1 MAPTLGDMVY
11 RYESDE
17 DAFEEYPEPGSDL
30 SVLGAGPPPP
40 AGPSP
45 SRFPTPSLPRANQ
58 LSLPSSSPGR
68 PPSHAATADSC
79 RDARPPRPAAR
90 STPRRRRSEPS
101 ARRGGGR
108 LWQVLIGGAAV
119 LVLLALCGLGAAA
132 LLIDRNQQPQS
143 NPTYQP
149 NAAPTSAPPERLA
162 LDSRDTDQA
171 PLTAKELFPGKELKL
186 TDGQPS
192 YQVLKTQSS
201 GSCAVAA
208 TGEVADLLVRL
219 GCNQVVRATL
229 RTPDGDHLVTAGLFN
244 LTDKVSAERARD
256 RLRQLLDERQGRFRG
271 LTADEGDGTDVLAS
285 APARVGWQVR
295 GHYLAYALVVRKDGA
310 AIKAGDAKVREILF
324 DMIELH
330 LSRGV
335 LQQPGRRWHA
345 PRQPTAAP
353 TGSSGTQGD
362 STTANCRA
370 TDPHAATVSPRPGP
384 ATGGWPRRGGRTR
397 PDPPGSRPRP
407 GSARAPAPPSP
418 RWPAPAG

>member
-1 MAPTLGDMVY
+1 MVY
-11 RYESDE
+11 RYQSDE
-17 DAFEEYPEPGSDL
+17 DAFEEYPESGSDL

-45 SRFPTPSLPRANQ
+45 SRFPTPSLPRPNQ
-58 LSLPSSSPGR
+58 LSLPSSQPPPTRPDTPPPLPTRADVPPASPR
-68 PPSHAATADSC
+68 SQIYTSAMQVE
-79 RDARPPRPAAR
+79 RPAK
-90 STPRRRRSEPS
+90 
-101 ARRGGGR
+101 RGGGR

-132 LLIDRNQQPQS
+132 LLIDRNEQPQT

-149 NAAPTSAPPERLA
+149 NAAPTSASAERLA

-171 PLTAKELFPGKELKL
+171 PLTAKELFPGKEVKL
-186 TDGQPS
+186 TDGQPG

-208 TGEVADLLVRL
+208 TDEVADLLVRL

-229 RTPDGDHLVTAGLFN
+229 TTPDGGHLVTAGLFN

-271 LTADEGDGTDVLAS
+271 LTGDDGDGTDVLAS

-310 AIKAGDAKVREILF
+310 AVKAGDAKVREILF

-335 LQQPGRRWHA
+335 LQNRADGGTA
-345 PRQPTAAP
+345 AQPTAAP
-353 TGSSGTQGD
+353 TGSNANQGGTGEGGLPGD
-362 STTANCRA
+362 
-370 TDPHAATVSPRPGP
+370 
-384 ATGGWPRRGGRTR
+384 
-397 PDPPGSRPRP
+397 
-407 GSARAPAPPSP
+407 
-418 RWPAPAG
+418 

>member
-1 MAPTLGDMVY
+1 MVY

-17 DAFEEYPEPGSDL
+17 DAFEEYPGPGSDL

-58 LSLPSSSPGR
+58 LSLPSSQ
-68 PPSHAATADSC
+68 PPPARADI
-79 RDARPPRPAAR
+79 PPAAPR
-90 STPRRRRSEPS
+90 SQVYTSATPIDPA

-132 LLIDRNQQPQS
+132 LLIDRNEQPQ
-143 NPTYQP
+143 NTPTYQP
-149 NAAPTSAPPERLA
+149 NAAAPTSAAPERPA
-162 LDSRDTDQA
+162 LDSRESDQA
-171 PLTAKELFPGKELKL
+171 PLTAKELFPTKELKL
-186 TDGQPS
+186 TSGQPS

-208 TGEVADLLVRL
+208 TDEVADLLVLL
-219 GCNQVVRATL
+219 GCNQVVRGTL

-244 LTDKVSAERARD
+244 LTDKVSADRARD
-256 RLRQLLDERQGRFRG
+256 RVRQLLDERQGRFRG
-271 LTADEGDGTDVLAS
+271 LVAGTDDGTDMLTT

-295 GHYLAYALVVRKDGA
+295 GHYLAYALVVREDGA
-310 AIKAGDAKVREILF
+310 AIKAGDTKVREILY

-335 LQQPGRRWHA
+335 LQQRADGGTA
-345 PRQPTAAP
+345 SQPTPA
-353 TGSSGTQGD
+353 SSD
-362 STTANCRA
+362 
-370 TDPHAATVSPRPGP
+370 
-384 ATGGWPRRGGRTR
+384 
-397 PDPPGSRPRP
+397 
-407 GSARAPAPPSP
+407 GSASQGGSTDDGGLP
-418 RWPAPAG
+418 GD

>member
-1 MAPTLGDMVY
+1 MVY

-17 DAFEEYPEPGSDL
+17 DAFEEYPETGSDL
-30 SVLGAGPPPP
+30 SVFGAGPPPP

-58 LSLPSSSPGR
+58 LALPSTQPAPTR
-68 PPSHAATADSC
+68 AHLAPEPPRSQVYTSATATQ
-79 RDARPPRPAAR
+79 PRAG
-90 STPRRRRSEPS
+90 
-101 ARRGGGR
+101 RGNGR

-132 LLIDRNQQPQS
+132 LLDERDGEPAA
-143 NPTYQP
+143 NPTNQP
-149 NAAPTSAPPERLA
+149 NYVPATAGPQRPA
-162 LDSRDTDQA
+162 LDSRESDQA
-171 PLTAKELFPGKELKL
+171 PLTAKELFPGKELTL

-208 TGEVADLLVRL
+208 TGEVADLLALL

-256 RLRQLLDERQGRFRG
+256 RIRPLLDERKGRFRG
-271 LTADEGDGTDVLAS
+271 LTAGDGDGTDVLTS

-295 GHYLAYALVVRKDGA
+295 GHYLAYALVVRADGA
-310 AIKAGDAKVREILF
+310 AIKAGDTTVREILF

-335 LQQPGRRWHA
+335 LQQRADGGTA
-345 PRQPTAAP
+345 AQPTP
-353 TGSSGTQGD
+353 E
-362 STTANCRA
+362 STA
-370 TDPHAATVSPRPGP
+370 
-384 ATGGWPRRGGRTR
+384 
-397 PDPPGSRPRP
+397 
-407 GSARAPAPPSP
+407 GSADGELP
-418 RWPAPAG
+418 GE

>member
-1 MAPTLGDMVY
+1 MVY
-11 RYESDE
+11 RYQSDE

-30 SVLGAGPPPP
+30 SVLGAGPPPA

-45 SRFPTPSLPRANQ
+45 SRFPTPSLPRPNQ
-58 LSLPSSSPGR
+58 LSLPSSQPAPARANVPQPGG
-68 PPSHAATADSC
+68 
-79 RDARPPRPAAR
+79 PAAR
-90 STPRRRRSEPS
+90 ADASQPLATRGDIPPAPPRSQIYTSATSAEPPT
-101 ARRGGGR
+101 RRGGGR

-132 LLIDRNQQPQS
+132 LLIDRGEQPQS

-149 NAAPTSAPPERLA
+149 NAAPTSAPAERLA

-201 GSCAVAA
+201 GSCAVAS
-208 TGEVADLLVRL
+208 TDEVADLLVRL

-229 RTPDGDHLVTAGLFN
+229 STPDDSHLVTAGLFN

-256 RLRQLLDERQGRFRG
+256 RLRQLLDDRQGRFRG
-271 LTADEGDGTDVLAS
+271 LTADDADGTDVLAS

-310 AIKAGDAKVREILF
+310 AVKAGDAKVREILF

-335 LQQPGRRWHA
+335 LQSRADGGTA
-345 PRQPTAAP
+345 AQPTTAP
-353 TGSSGTQGD
+353 TGSNANQGD
-362 STTANCRA
+362 L
-370 TDPHAATVSPRPGP
+370 PGN
-384 ATGGWPRRGGRTR
+384 
-397 PDPPGSRPRP
+397 
-407 GSARAPAPPSP
+407 
-418 RWPAPAG
+418 

>member
-1 MAPTLGDMVY
+1 MVY

-17 DAFEEYPEPGSDL
+17 DAFEDYPEPGSDL
-30 SVLGAGPPPP
+30 SVLGTGPPPP

-45 SRFPTPSLPRANQ
+45 SRFPTPSLPRPNQ
-58 LSLPSSSPGR
+58 LSLPSSSPAPTR
-68 PPSHAATADSC
+68 ADLPQSAPVRADLPQSAPTRADIPPAPPHSQIYTSAT
-79 RDARPPRPAAR
+79 PV
-90 STPRRRRSEPS
+90 EPNS
-101 ARRGGGR
+101 RRGGGR

-132 LLIDRNQQPQS
+132 LLIDRNEQQPQS

-149 NAAPTSAPPERLA
+149 NAAAPSASPERVA

-192 YQVLKTQSS
+192 YRVLKTQSS

-208 TGEVADLLVRL
+208 TDEVADLLVRL
-219 GCNQVVRATL
+219 GCNQIVRATL
-229 RTPDGDHLVTAGLFN
+229 STPDDGHLVTAGLFN

-271 LTADEGDGTDVLAS
+271 LTGDDGDGTDVLTS

-295 GHYLAYALVVRKDGA
+295 GHYLAYALVVRKDGTA
-310 AIKAGDAKVREILF
+310 VKAGDAKVREILF

-335 LQQPGRRWHA
+335 LQQRADGGTA
-345 PRQPTAAP
+345 AQPTAGP
-353 TGSSGTQGD
+353 TDNSGSQGG
-362 STTANCRA
+362 NGEL
-370 TDPHAATVSPRPGP
+370 PG
-384 ATGGWPRRGGRTR
+384 
-397 PDPPGSRPRP
+397 D
-407 GSARAPAPPSP
+407 
-418 RWPAPAG
+418 

>member
-1 MAPTLGDMVY
+1 MTPTLGDMVY
-11 RYESDE
+11 RYQSDE

-45 SRFPTPSLPRANQ
+45 SRFPTPSLPRPNQ
-58 LSLPSSSPGR
+58 LSLPSSQPVPTRAEVPQPQPTQAEETQHVPARAEGTQ
-68 PPSHAATADSC
+68 HAATRADVPQTLPT
-79 RDARPPRPAAR
+79 RADIPPAPPVSQIYTSAMQV
-90 STPRRRRSEPS
+90 EPT
-101 ARRGGGR
+101 RRGGGR

-132 LLIDRNQQPQS
+132 LLIDRNEQPQS

-149 NAAPTSAPPERLA
+149 NAAPTSAAAERLA

-186 TDGQPS
+186 NEGQPA

-208 TGEVADLLVRL
+208 TDEVADLLVRL

-229 RTPDGDHLVTAGLFN
+229 TTPDAGHLVTAGLFN

-256 RLRQLLDERQGRFRG
+256 RLRQVLDERQGRFRG
-271 LTADEGDGTDVLAS
+271 LTGNDGDGTDVLAN

-310 AIKAGDAKVREILF
+310 VVKAGDAKVREILF

-335 LQQPGRRWHA
+335 LQNRADGGTA
-345 PRQPTAAP
+345 GQPTAAP
-353 TGSSGTQGD
+353 TGSNANQSGD
-362 STTANCRA
+362 
-370 TDPHAATVSPRPGP
+370 DLPGN
-384 ATGGWPRRGGRTR
+384 
-397 PDPPGSRPRP
+397 
-407 GSARAPAPPSP
+407 
-418 RWPAPAG
+418 

>member
-1 MAPTLGDMVY
+1 MALTLGDMVY

-58 LSLPSSSPGR
+58 LSLPSSSP
-68 PPSHAATADSC
+68 PPPP
-79 RDARPPRPAAR
+79 PPRPTRAETPPA
-90 STPRRRRSEPS
+90 TPRGHVYSSASPIEPS

-132 LLIDRNQQPQS
+132 LLDNRDQQPQAT
-143 NPTYQP
+143 PTFQP
-149 NAAPTSAPPERLA
+149 NAAPTSAAAQRLT

-186 TDGQPS
+186 NDGQPS
-192 YQVLKTQSS
+192 YEVVKTQSS
-201 GSCAVAA
+201 ASCAVAA

-219 GCNQVVRATL
+219 GCNQIVRATL

-256 RLRQLLDERQGRFRG
+256 RIRPLLDERQGRFRG
-271 LTADEGDGTDVLAS
+271 LAAGEGDGTDVLAS

-295 GHYLAYALVVRKDGA
+295 GHYLAYALVVQKDGA
-310 AIKAGDAKVREILF
+310 AIKAGDAKVGEILF

-335 LQQPGRRWHA
+335 LQQRADGGSA
-345 PRQPTAAP
+345 GQPTAAP
-353 TGSSGTQGD
+353 TGSSGTQGG
-362 STTANCRA
+362 ST
-370 TDPHAATVSPRPGP
+370 DDGELPGN
-384 ATGGWPRRGGRTR
+384 
-397 PDPPGSRPRP
+397 
-407 GSARAPAPPSP
+407 
-418 RWPAPAG
+418 

>member
-1 MAPTLGDMVY
+1 MVY
-11 RYESDE
+11 RYQSDE

-30 SVLGAGPPPP
+30 SVPGATPPPP

-45 SRFPTPSLPRANQ
+45 SRFPAPSLPRPNQ
-58 LSLPSSSPGR
+58 LSLPSSAPVPTRTDLSQPVPAR
-68 PPSHAATADSC
+68 ADVPQPLPTRADIPAA
-79 RDARPPRPAAR
+79 PPRSQVYTSA
-90 STPRRRRSEPS
+90 TPVEPH

-132 LLIDRNQQPQS
+132 LLIDRDAQPQS

-149 NAAPTSAPPERLA
+149 NAAPTSASPERLA

-208 TGEVADLLVRL
+208 TDEVADLLVRL

-229 RTPDGDHLVTAGLFN
+229 STPDDGHLVTAGLFN
-244 LTDKVSAERARD
+244 LTDKVSAERTRD

-271 LTADEGDGTDVLAS
+271 LTADDVDGTEVLAS

-310 AIKAGDAKVREILF
+310 AVKAGDAKVREILF

-335 LQQPGRRWHA
+335 LQSRADGGTA
-345 PRQPTAAP
+345 TQPTAVP
-353 TGSSGTQGD
+353 TGSNANQGGD
-362 STTANCRA
+362 
-370 TDPHAATVSPRPGP
+370 DGLPG
-384 ATGGWPRRGGRTR
+384 
-397 PDPPGSRPRP
+397 D
-407 GSARAPAPPSP
+407 
-418 RWPAPAG
+418 

>member
-1 MAPTLGDMVY
+1 MVY

-17 DAFEEYPEPGSDL
+17 DAFEEYPGPGSDL
-30 SVLGAGPPPP
+30 PVLGAGPPPP

-58 LSLPSSSPGR
+58 LSLPSSQ
-68 PPSHAATADSC
+68 PPPTRADI
-79 RDARPPRPAAR
+79 PPAAPR
-90 STPRRRRSEPS
+90 SQVYTSATPIEPA

-132 LLIDRNQQPQS
+132 LLIDQNEQPQS
-143 NPTYQP
+143 TPTYQP
-149 NAAPTSAPPERLA
+149 NAAPTNAAPTSATPERLA
-162 LDSRDTDQA
+162 LDSRESDQA
-171 PLTAKELFPGKELKL
+171 PLTAKELFPDKTLKL
-186 TDGQPS
+186 AAGQPN

-208 TGEVADLLVRL
+208 TGEVADLLVLL

-256 RLRQLLDERQGRFRG
+256 RVRQLLDERQGRFRG
-271 LTADEGDGTDVLAS
+271 LTAGDDDGTDVLTS

-295 GHYLAYALVVRKDGA
+295 GHYLAYALVVREDGA
-310 AIKAGDAKVREILF
+310 AIKAGDTKVREILF

-335 LQQPGRRWHA
+335 LQKRADGGTA
-345 PRQPTAAP
+345 AQPTPAP
-353 TGSSGTQGD
+353 SESSAPQGGSTGD
-362 STTANCRA
+362 SGL
-370 TDPHAATVSPRPGP
+370 PG
-384 ATGGWPRRGGRTR
+384 
-397 PDPPGSRPRP
+397 D
-407 GSARAPAPPSP
+407 
-418 RWPAPAG
+418 

>member
-1 MAPTLGDMVY
+1 MTPICRQPAPTRAEVSQPLPTRADI
-11 RYESDE
+11 
-17 DAFEEYPEPGSDL
+17 
-30 SVLGAGPPPP
+30 PP
-40 AGPSP
+40 AASHSQIYTSATPVE
-45 SRFPTPSLPRANQ
+45 PT
-58 LSLPSSSPGR
+58 
-68 PPSHAATADSC
+68 
-79 RDARPPRPAAR
+79 
-90 STPRRRRSEPS
+90 

-132 LLIDRNQQPQS
+132 LLIDRNSQQPQS

-149 NAAPTSAPPERLA
+149 NAAPPSAPPERAA

-208 TGEVADLLVRL
+208 TDEVADLLVRL
-219 GCNQVVRATL
+219 GCNQIVRATL
-229 RTPDGDHLVTAGLFN
+229 STPDDSHLVTAGLFN

-271 LTADEGDGTDVLAS
+271 LTADDGDGTDVLTS

-310 AIKAGDAKVREILF
+310 AVKAGDTKVREILF

-335 LQQPGRRWHA
+335 LQSRADGGTA
-345 PRQPTAAP
+345 AQPTAAP
-353 TGSSGTQGD
+353 TGNNGSQGGNNND
-362 STTANCRA
+362 GEL
-370 TDPHAATVSPRPGP
+370 PG
-384 ATGGWPRRGGRTR
+384 
-397 PDPPGSRPRP
+397 D
-407 GSARAPAPPSP
+407 
-418 RWPAPAG
+418 

>member
-1 MAPTLGDMVY
+1 MVY
-11 RYESDE
+11 RYQSDE

-45 SRFPTPSLPRANQ
+45 SRFPTPSLPRPNQ
-58 LSLPSSSPGR
+58 LSLPSSQPPATRTGMSQPPATR
-68 PPSHAATADSC
+68 PETSHPLPTRADIPP
-79 RDARPPRPAAR
+79 APPRSQIYTSA
-90 STPRRRRSEPS
+90 TPMEPP

-132 LLIDRNQQPQS
+132 LLNDRTEQPQS

-149 NAAPTSAPPERLA
+149 NAAPTSAAPERLT

-171 PLTAKELFPGKELKL
+171 PLTAKELFPNKELKL
-186 TDGQPS
+186 TDGQPG

-208 TGEVADLLVRL
+208 TDEVADLLVRL

-229 RTPDGDHLVTAGLFN
+229 STPDGNHLVTAGLFN
-244 LTDKVSAERARD
+244 LTDKVSAERTRD

-271 LTADEGDGTDVLAS
+271 LTANEGDGTDVLAS

-310 AIKAGDAKVREILF
+310 AVKAADAKVREILF

-335 LQQPGRRWHA
+335 LQNRADGGTA
-345 PRQPTAAP
+345 AQPTAAP
-353 TGSSGTQGD
+353 KGSGATQGG
-362 STTANCRA
+362 
-370 TDPHAATVSPRPGP
+370 TDDGDLPGN
-384 ATGGWPRRGGRTR
+384 
-397 PDPPGSRPRP
+397 
-407 GSARAPAPPSP
+407 
-418 RWPAPAG
+418 